1 MENLKGYIKFDR
13 LIMPQATVA
22 ATPIASEVS
31 YSMAGFAKGMVIIN
45 ANLQNGQSVVAQLR
59 CYTDAALASG
69 ADVTSFTKTL
79 TGAGGVLSF
88 IGVIDFDA
96 MDLTGIAA
104 TKYFVGVTLTPS
116 HTADVVSAVLLRGEA
131 RHYQPDSSGEQ
142 QAL

>member
-13 LIMPQATVA
+13 LIMPQITVA
-22 ATPIASEVS
+22 ATPIASEVA
-31 YSMAGFAKGMVIIN
+31 YSMAGYAKGMVLIL

-59 CYTDAALASG
+59 CYTSAALASG

-79 TGAGGVLSF
+79 TGAGGVISYV
-88 IGVIDFDA
+88 GGIDFDA

-116 HTADVVSAVLLRGEA
+116 HNGDWVAAVLLRGDA
-131 RHYQPDSSGEQ
+131 RDYAPDSSGFL
-142 QAL
+142 A